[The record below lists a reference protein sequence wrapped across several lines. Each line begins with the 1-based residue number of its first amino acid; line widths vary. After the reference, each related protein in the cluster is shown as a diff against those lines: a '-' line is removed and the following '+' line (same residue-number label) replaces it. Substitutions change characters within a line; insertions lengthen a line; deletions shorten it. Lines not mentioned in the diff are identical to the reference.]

1 MTKKKTT
8 TKKPN
13 KLSMRPFKK
22 YVTCIVAFFNPF
34 NYLPHFVN
42 FPNVIHQTSI
52 RNYRSFSLA
61 SYIKGGKKSH
71 LQTQLNF

>member
-1 MTKKKTT
+1 MTKTKNKQKT
-8 TKKPN
+8 N

-22 YVTCIVAFFNPF
+22 YVTCITVFFNPF
-34 NYLPHFVN
+34 IYLPYFVN
-42 FPNVIHQTSI
+42 FPSVIHQTSV

-71 LQTQLNF
+71 LQTELNF